1 MDVTNRIFYIVN
13 VDSFFMSHRL
23 SIALAAQKAGFEV
36 FVLAKD
42 TGMGSEITRHG
53 LHFINIDF
61 ERSGTNPLKDAKII
75 LKLKKLIRHHQPRI
89 IHNVTIKPAIYGSI
103 AARYA
108 RGSTK
113 VINAISGLGYNF
125 IEGRDSSLQKLI
137 KQLIHY
143 AFKPSLNFIFQNQ
156 DDCQL
161 YEEQGLL
168 KGNRYKII
176 KGSGVDGDVYPFRHE
191 QNKGILKVLVTSR
204 MLYDKGIMEFIEAA
218 NLLKSKWKG
227 KARFVLVG
235 GVDKGNRACI
245 PEEVIKAHLEPD
257 YIEWVGFKKEV
268 KPFLFE
274 SHIVSLLSYREGL
287 PKALIEAMAVGRP
300 IVTTNVPG
308 CKECVEDGVNGFL
321 VPAKKSRK
329 AAECIDRLLSDAELR
344 QQMGAASRR
353 KMEQELSLAKVIK
366 ETLDFYEQV

>member
-75 LKLKKLIRHHQPRI
+75 LKLKKLIRRHQPRI

-321 VPAKKSRK
+321 VPAKNSRK

-353 KMEQELSLAKVIK
+353 KMEQELSLAQVIK